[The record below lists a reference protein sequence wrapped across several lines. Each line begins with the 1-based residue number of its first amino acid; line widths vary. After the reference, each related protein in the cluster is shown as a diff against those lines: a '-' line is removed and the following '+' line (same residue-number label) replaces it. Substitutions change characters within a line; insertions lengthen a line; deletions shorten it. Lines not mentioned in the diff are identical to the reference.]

1 MRMSKPTLTPLSWIL
16 SRIAMAGMVLAIV
29 ALNGGTSA
37 RTCKTGEQACPAVL
51 HMAKGATAITARGT
65 VSGTHPNYYFKFA
78 ARAGQKLTIHTVGRN
93 LKTGPGIPI
102 TLPNGSSDA
111 VDENTPYPLPATGS
125 YVIDILANTMSD
137 GPFGP
142 FTVTLT
148 IK

>member
-1 MRMSKPTLTPLSWIL
+1 MQLFRSPSHAATAGIL
-16 SRIAMAGMVLAIV
+16 AA
-29 ALNGGTSA
+29 ALVFGGETSA
-37 RTCKTGEQACPAVL
+37 RACKTGDQACPAVL
-51 HMAKGATAITARGT
+51 HMAKGATSVTGHGS
-65 VSGTHPNYYFKFA
+65 VSGKRPNYYFAFGA
-78 ARAGQKLTIHTVGRN
+78 GSGQKLTIHTAGRN

-111 VDENTPYPLPATGS
+111 VDENTPYTLPATGR